1 MNNYKKNAA
10 IRRYLRLV
18 SRELPIPGKTKRVL
32 MQQIGQSIY
41 TQTQEVD
48 YVDMALLAAQFGT
61 PRQIVESYMENMSTA
76 EFLRDMRVRQ
86 RIVRIVFGTAL
97 AVFLVWVV
105 VIGGIWLRHRSYDNG
120 YYEEYVT
127 VIERHEVE
135 GDGE

>member
-1 MNNYKKNAA
+1 MNNCKKNAV

-18 SRELPIPGKTKRVL
+18 SRELPIPGKTKRTL
-32 MQQIGQSIY
+32 MQQIRQSVY
-41 TQTQEVD
+41 AQTQEVNHI
-48 YVDMALLAAQFGT
+48 DMALLADQFGT

-76 EFLRDMRVRQ
+76 EFLRDMRIRQ
-86 RIVRIVFGTAL
+86 RIVRIVFGAAL

-127 VIERHEVE
+127 VIEKKEIE

>member
-86 RIVRIVFGTAL
+86 RIVRIVFGAAL

-127 VIERHEVE
+127 VIERHEVG

>member
-1 MNNYKKNAA
+1 MNNCKKNAV

-18 SRELPIPGKTKRVL
+18 SRELPIPRKTKRTL
-32 MQQIGQSIY
+32 MQQIKQSVY
-41 TQTQEVD
+41 VQTQEVNF
-48 YVDMALLAAQFGT
+48 VDMASLAAQFRT
-61 PRQIVESYMENMSTA
+61 PQQIVESYMENMSTA

-86 RIVRIVFGTAL
+86 RIVRIVFGAAL

-127 VIERHEVE
+127 VIERHEAE
-135 GDGE
+135 DE